1 MRRTLILG
9 LFFVASAMSA
19 GAQQRSAS
27 ITAIMPT
34 FGHPG
39 TTVTIRGAGFSGFES
54 GTWAKELTSE
64 PAPGAVEFNGVPGEI
79 VFWQDNLI
87 TVKVPI
93 GASTGPIRVI
103 NPGARV
109 QLTGASFE
117 VPFSEGTG
125 RGSTAG
131 ETSRPPTPKG
141 GNDPENNNVDDSN
154 GSAQSFITRGNA
166 YYQRREYRSAIN
178 QYDRALAISGN
189 SVDALEARG
198 LSYSR
203 LGLYDEA
210 ISTTNRILT
219 IAPGNPRAYV
229 SLCWYYS
236 LSDQHQASADAGRMA
251 VKYAPENYAGY
262 TNLCRAYNDLGRYQE
277 AVTTCGRALEIKPG
291 DGETYFYLGRAY
303 KGLKQP
309 ARTAGLFE
317 KAVAGLLQYV
327 RENPEDA
334 DGHYLLANA
343 YTETKQDEAAMRSYL
358 KAIDLKPRFP
368 QARYN
373 LGVIFFIMGRT
384 KEALDQQKQLDTMDP
399 ARAAR
404 LSQLIKS
411 R

>member
-1 MRRTLILG
+1 MLRTLILG
-9 LFFVASAMSA
+9 LFFVSSAIGA

-109 QLTGASFE
+109 QLIGASFE
-117 VPFSEGTG
+117 VPFSEGAG
-125 RGSTAG
+125 RASSTG
-131 ETSRPPTPKG
+131 ETSRHPTPKG
-141 GNDPENNNVDDSN
+141 GNESENNNLDDSTGSD
-154 GSAQSFITRGNA
+154 GSAQAFITRGNT
-166 YYQRREYRSAIN
+166 YYQRRDYRSAIN
-178 QYDRALAISGN
+178 QYDRALAVSGN
-189 SVDALEARG
+189 SVDALEARS

-203 LGLYDEA
+203 LGMYDEA

-219 IAPGNPRAYV
+219 VAPRNPRAYV

-236 LSDQHQASADAGRMA
+236 LSDQHQASADAGRLA

-262 TNLCRAYNDLGRYQE
+262 TNLCRAYNDLGRFQE
-277 AVTTCGRALEIKPG
+277 AVTTCARALEIKPG
-291 DGETYFYLGRAY
+291 DGETYFNRGRAY

-309 ARTAGLFE
+309 ARTAPLFE
-317 KAVAGLLQYV
+317 KAVAGLLRYV

-343 YTETKQDEAAMRSYL
+343 YTETKQDESDARVPESHRSQAAISASPL
-358 KAIDLKPRFP
+358 
-368 QARYN
+368 
-373 LGVIFFIMGRT
+373 
-384 KEALDQQKQLDTMDP
+384 
-399 ARAAR
+399 
-404 LSQLIKS
+404 
-411 R
+411 

>member
-1 MRRTLILG
+1 MPRTLTIL
-9 LFFVASAMSA
+9 LLVLLSATVAI
-19 GAQQRSAS
+19 AQQRSAG

-54 GTWAKELTSE
+54 GTWAKELTSD
-64 PAPGAVEFNGVPGEI
+64 PPPGAVEFNGVPGEI

-93 GASTGPIRVI
+93 GASTGPVRVV
-103 NPGARV
+103 NPAAKLL
-109 QLTGASFE
+109 LTGASFE
-117 VPFSEGTG
+117 VPFSEGSGT
-125 RGSTAG
+125 RTNPSTEISRAPVKGSN
-131 ETSRPPTPKG
+131 ET
-141 GNDPENNNVDDSN
+141 DSESD
-154 GSAQSFITRGNA
+154 GSAETFIKRGNA
-166 YYQRREYRSAIN
+166 YYQRKDYRSAIS

-189 SVDALEARG
+189 SVAALEWRG
-198 LSYSR
+198 LAYSR
-203 LGLYDEA
+203 LGMYDEA
-210 ISTTNRILT
+210 ISTMNRILT
-219 IAPGNPRAYV
+219 IAPRNPRAYV

-277 AVTTCGRALEIKPG
+277 AVATCTTALEIKPG

-303 KGLKQP
+303 KGLKQTS
-309 ARTAGLFE
+309 RTTPLFQ
-317 KAVAGLLQYV
+317 KAVTGLLEFISQ
-327 RENPEDA
+327 NPDDA
-334 DGHYLLANA
+334 DSHYLLANA
-343 YTETKQDEAAMRSYL
+343 YTETRQDELAMRAYL
-358 KAIDLKPRFP
+358 KAIELKPRFP

-373 LGVIFFIMGRT
+373 LGVVFFIMGRT
-384 KEALDQQKQLDTMDP
+384 KEALDQQEQLKNMDP

-404 LSQLIKS
+404 LLQLING

>member
-1 MRRTLILG
+1 MLRTLILG
-9 LFFVASAMSA
+9 LFFVSSAIGA
-19 GAQQRSAS
+19 GAQQRRAS

-79 VFWQDNLI
+79 LFWQDNLI

-103 NPGARV
+103 NPGARL
-109 QLTGASFE
+109 QLTGVSFE
-117 VPFSEGTG
+117 VPFSEAPG
-125 RGSTAG
+125 RGSTTG
-131 ETSRPPTPKG
+131 ETSRPPTAKG
-141 GNDPENNNVDDSN
+141 DIEPENNSADSD
-154 GSAQSFITRGNA
+154 GSAQAFINRGNA
-166 YYQRREYRSAIN
+166 YYQRRDYRSAIN
-178 QYDRALAISGN
+178 QYDRALAVSGN

-203 LGLYDEA
+203 LGMYDEA

-219 IAPGNPRAYV
+219 IEPRNPRAYA

-236 LSDQHQASADAGRMA
+236 LSDQHQASADAGRLA
-251 VKYAPENYAGY
+251 VKYAPGNYAGY

-277 AVTTCGRALEIKPG
+277 AITTCSRALEIKPG

-309 ARTAGLFE
+309 ASTAPLFE

-327 RENPEDA
+327 RENPDDA

-343 YTETKQDEAAMRSYL
+343 YTETKQDEAAIRAYL

-384 KEALDQQKQLDTMDP
+384 KEALDQQEQLNTMDRT
-399 ARAAR
+399 RAAR

>member
-1 MRRTLILG
+1 MLRTLILG
-9 LFFVASAMSA
+9 LFLVSSAIGA

-93 GASTGPIRVI
+93 GASTGPVRVI

-117 VPFSEGTG
+117 VPFSEGSG
-125 RGSTAG
+125 RASSTG
-131 ETSRPPTPKG
+131 ETSRPPITKG
-141 GNDPENNNVDDSN
+141 GIEPENNNLNDSDS
-154 GSAQSFITRGNA
+154 SAQAFITRGNG
-166 YYQRREYRSAIN
+166 YYQRRDYRSAIN
-178 QYDRALAISGN
+178 QYDRALAVSGN

-203 LGLYDEA
+203 LGMYDEA
-210 ISTTNRILT
+210 ISTTNRMLT
-219 IAPGNPRAYV
+219 IAPHNPRAYV

-277 AVTTCGRALEIKPG
+277 AVTTCSRALEIKPG

-309 ARTAGLFE
+309 ARTAPLFE

-327 RENPEDA
+327 RENPDDA

-343 YTETKQDEAAMRSYL
+343 YTETKQDEPAMRAYL

-384 KEALDQQKQLDTMDP
+384 REALDQQEHLKSMDP

-404 LSQLIKS
+404 LLQLING

>member
-1 MRRTLILG
+1 MLRTLTLG
-9 LFFVASAMSA
+9 LFLVLLAIGA

-27 ITAIMPT
+27 ISAIMPT

-93 GASTGPIRVI
+93 GASTGPVRVI
-103 NPGARV
+103 NPSAKV
-109 QLTGASFE
+109 MLTGASFE
-117 VPFSEGTG
+117 VPFSEGSGT
-125 RGSTAG
+125 RATSSS
-131 ETSRPPTPKG
+131 ETSRSSITHG
-141 GNDPENNNVDDSN
+141 SPEPVSESG
-154 GSAQSFITRGNA
+154 GSAEAFITRGNSFFL
-166 YYQRREYRSAIN
+166 RKDYRSAIN
-178 QYDRALAISGN
+178 QYDRALAVSGD

-198 LSYSR
+198 SAYSR
-203 LGLYDEA
+203 LGMYDEA
-210 ISTTNRILT
+210 IATTNRLLT
-219 IAPGNPRAYV
+219 IAPHNPRAYV

-251 VKYAPENYAGY
+251 VTYAPENYAGY

-277 AVTTCGRALEIKPG
+277 AVTACGRALEIKPG

-309 ARTAGLFE
+309 ARTTPLFE

-327 RENPEDA
+327 RENPDDA

-343 YTETKQDEAAMRSYL
+343 YTETKQDEPAMRAYL
-358 KAIDLKPRFP
+358 RAIDLKPRFP

-373 LGVIFFIMGRT
+373 LGVILFIMGRT
-384 KEALDQQKQLDTMDP
+384 KEALDQQEQLRSMDP

-404 LSQLIKS
+404 LSQLVKN